1 MVGIDPLTL
10 LVVAAALVNAASGQS
25 PPPPP
30 RLVVV
35 IVVDQMRADYVE
47 RFRGDWTAGL
57 KRLVAEGAWF
67 SNAAYPY
74 LGTYTCAGHATIAT
88 GAFPH
93 LHGIM
98 QNNWWDRS
106 ARRTIA
112 CTDDH
117 DVTTLR
123 YPSGTDPGAS
133 AARLLL
139 PTLADELRAQRSA
152 RAWRRSRSRR
162 EARSCSP
169 ATAAMPSPGWTR
181 TTRSWQTS
189 TAYTPQRVPAV
200 KAFLAANPVDADFG
214 KSWTAVCRSNDI
226 RR

>member
-1 MVGIDPLTL
+1 
-10 LVVAAALVNAASGQS
+10 
-25 PPPPP
+25 
-30 RLVVV
+30 
-35 IVVDQMRADYVE
+35 MRADYVE

-98 QNNWWDRS
+98 QNTWWDRS

-112 CTDDH
+112 CTDDN
-117 DVTTLR
+117 DVTTLQ
-123 YPSGTDPGAS
+123 YPGGTDSGAS

-139 PTLADELRAQRSA
+139 PTLADELRAQRSGA
-152 RAWRRSRSRR
+152 RVATVALK
-162 EARSCSP
+162 ARS
-169 ATAAMPSPGWTR
+169 AIMLAGHGGDAVTWMDEDYQE
-181 TTRSWQTS
+181 WQTS
-189 TAYTPQRVPAV
+189 TAFTPQRVAGV
-200 KAFLAANPVDADFG
+200 QAMLAANPVDADFG
-214 KSWTAVCRSNDI
+214 KSWTRRLPVERYAVG
-226 RR
+226 